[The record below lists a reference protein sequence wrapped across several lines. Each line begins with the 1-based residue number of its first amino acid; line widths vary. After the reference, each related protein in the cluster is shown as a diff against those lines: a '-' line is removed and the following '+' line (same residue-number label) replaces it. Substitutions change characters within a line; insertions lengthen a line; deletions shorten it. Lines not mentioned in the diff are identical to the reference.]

1 MEKKSAAEYV
11 YSLILQIMIEVCVD
25 NIQSAL
31 TAQSS
36 GAGRVELCSGLTEGG
51 VTPSA
56 ALIRLARKKLT
67 IRLHV
72 IIRPRGGDFL
82 YDDDEFEM
90 MKQDIV
96 LCGETG
102 CDGVVTGILRA
113 DGSVDTE
120 RCSKLVQIARRYAM
134 SVTFHRAFDRS
145 NELFSALK
153 DVIAIG
159 CDRILTSG
167 GCDTACEGADVIR
180 QLIEKAANRIVIMPG
195 SGITSENAEYL
206 IKKTGLK
213 ELHGT
218 FRKRVEGGMKYRNT
232 RLSASDEEYN
242 HLLTDA
248 DAVRKVNKLISN
260 CLKLHS
266 FHIGKISTFA
276 TDF

>member
-1 MEKKSAAEYV
+1 
-11 YSLILQIMIEVCVD
+11 MIEVCVD
-25 NIQSAL
+25 SIQSAL

-51 VTPSA
+51 VTPSS
-56 ALIRLARKKLT
+56 ALIRLARKKLS

-82 YDDDEFEM
+82 YDDDEFEI
-90 MKQDIV
+90 MKQDVV

-102 CDGVVTGILRA
+102 CDGVVTGILRV

-120 RCSKLVQIARRYAM
+120 RCGQLVQIARRYAM

-145 NELFSALK
+145 NDLFRALE

-159 CDRILTSG
+159 CNRILTSG
-167 GCDTACEGADVIR
+167 GCNTVGEGAGVIR
-180 QLIEKAANRIVIMPG
+180 QLIEKAAGRIIIMPG
-195 SGITSENAEYL
+195 SGITSDNAEEL

-218 FRKRVEGGMKYRNT
+218 FRKRVASGMQYKNI
-232 RLSASDEEYN
+232 RLSVQDEEYS

-248 DAVRKVNKLISN
+248 DAVKNVN
-260 CLKLHS
+260 
-266 FHIGKISTFA
+266 HILFNNLNA
-276 TDF
+276 

>member
-1 MEKKSAAEYV
+1 
-11 YSLILQIMIEVCVD
+11 MIEVCID
-25 NIQSAL
+25 SIQSAL

-56 ALIRLARKKLT
+56 GLIRLAREKLG

-90 MKQDIV
+90 MKQDVV
-96 LCGETG
+96 LCGESG

-120 RCSKLVQIARRYAM
+120 RCGALLQIARRYAM
-134 SVTFHRAFDRS
+134 SVTFHRAFDRC
-145 NELFSALK
+145 NDLFCALE

-167 GCDTACEGADVIR
+167 GFNTAGEGVEVIR
-180 QLIEKAANRIVIMPG
+180 QLIEKAAGRIVIMPG
-195 SGITSENAEYL
+195 SGITADNAEDL
-206 IKKTGLK
+206 IRKTGLK

-218 FRKRVEGGMKYRNT
+218 FRKRTGSGMRYKNNN
-232 RLSASDEEYN
+232 LPQQDEEYS
-242 HLLTDA
+242 LWQTDS
-248 DAVRKVNKLISN
+248 DSVKKVNNILEKSVL
-260 CLKLHS
+260 L
-266 FHIGKISTFA
+266 
-276 TDF
+276 